1 LGRHGRIVEA
11 CTDEAD
17 LDDLSVLLRTRGDRP
32 ADRRAAKQDNEIAS
46 SHKLPLQAEEPTLPH
61 HILKFAAA
69 EFVSFYVKIAA
80 ARPQSPA
87 RPSALAVF
95 KSHRHFRSGA

>member
-1 LGRHGRIVEA
+1 MVRRHVHEK
-11 CTDEAD
+11 TDAPH
-17 LDDLSVLLRTRGDRP
+17 SFRLLRARGNRQ
-32 ADRRAAKQDNEIAS
+32 ADRCTTEQDNEIAS
-46 SHKLPLQAEEPTLPH
+46 PHRLPLQAEEPTLPH